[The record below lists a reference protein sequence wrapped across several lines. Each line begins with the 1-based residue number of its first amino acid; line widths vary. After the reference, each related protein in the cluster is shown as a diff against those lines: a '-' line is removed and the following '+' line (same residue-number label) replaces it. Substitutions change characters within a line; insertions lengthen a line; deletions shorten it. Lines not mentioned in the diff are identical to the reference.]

1 VLKVILSLVVIVS
14 FIVLAGTIHEAF
26 SATGSH
32 PFILKWGGS
41 GLTEPG
47 FFSLPQKA
55 AVDSDGNIYVTD
67 LGNKR
72 VQKFDNDGIF
82 VTAWG
87 NGNENVEFSEPT
99 GIAMYDD
106 LVFVV
111 DSKLGTVQ
119 KFDSIGNLIT
129 KWGSVGKEKGQFTKP
144 TGIAVSKDGIVYV
157 ADTENHRVQKFT
169 LDGKYISEFY
179 LGDSKYSKDL
189 PVDIAIDKDGNIYVS
204 DPYLNKISKYD
215 SDENLIKKFGP
226 NVGGY
231 PMTPYG
237 ISTDLQGNVYAAD
250 GSRDRILYLSKDGA
264 TITIFGSTGI
274 GNGQFKVPLDV
285 AMDSQGHL
293 FVVDSN
299 GHRIQKFDTPTTKEI
314 VEPVVEETQPV
325 QETQP
330 LTTVNPIPN
339 DFTKPLIIAPNDMLV
354 EAIGGLTPISI
365 GKATATDESGIQSLI
380 SNAPPQFPLG
390 TTTVIWTAIDG
401 AGNVGIATQT
411 ITVVDTIPP
420 ILSSLPDLVVESSNS
435 KQTVELTMPDV
446 KDTVGVLSL
455 TNDAP
460 EVFQLGDTIVTWTAT
475 DVAKNSAITTQKVT
489 VVDTIPPTITAPKDV
504 VVEATSFNENVV
516 ELGEAIV
523 VDNGKILSI
532 TNDAPTSFSI
542 GDTTITWMTSDEAG
556 NVATATQKISV
567 IDTTIPQIIPPEN
580 IIFEATSIDE
590 NVVKLVAPSVIDVQP
605 VIITNDAPLMFPL
618 GDTIV
623 TWIATDSSGNLATTT
638 QTVTVVDTTA
648 PKVTAPNDVT
658 VEAIGLENNV
668 VNLGEISVEDIT
680 GVAVITHNAPEYFP
694 LGTTIVTWTVT
705 DNYEN
710 TITADQKVTIVDT
723 TAPTIDAPNNVVA
736 EASSLEEN
744 YVELGE
750 PKLNDIIGIESIT
763 NDAPESFPLGMTTVT
778 WTVTDTSGNT
788 ASDTQ
793 IVTVHDTTV
802 PVLSIPENIT
812 IEAIGPVGMTVAIG
826 EATATDTIKV
836 NSITNNA
843 PQTFSLGETLVTW
856 TATDSFGNIATA
868 NQTISVIDTTV
879 PSITPPAD
887 IIFEAQNP
895 TSNQISIGI
904 ATAEDIVGVALIE
917 VDAPSVF
924 PLGETLVTWTATDSS
939 GNSINAT
946 QKISVV
952 DTTAPVLTPPES
964 LQVEATS
971 ELETLVSLGDAIAS
985 DHIEVASITNDAPS
999 VFPLGETLVTWT
1011 ATDSSGNSINA
1022 TQTVTVVDTTA
1033 PTIESLPLITVEAA
1047 NKDQNYVELGTIVST
1062 DLVGIASITND
1073 APEVFPF
1080 GLTTITWT
1088 VQDKAGNSV
1097 NATQQ
1102 VSIIDTTAP
1111 SIVAP
1116 DNLTIEAVSADN
1128 NTVDLGNA
1136 IAADEVEVASITN
1149 DAPSVF
1155 PLGETLVT
1163 WTATDSSGN
1172 SINATQTVTVV
1183 DTTAPTIESLPLITV
1198 EATSLDANTVS
1209 LVTPKTHD
1217 SVSNVIIT
1225 NDAPYVFPYGET
1237 IVTWQA
1243 TDEAGNFVTTTQNV
1257 SVIDTTAPTL
1267 SVPADI
1273 IVDAVSVATAISI
1286 GNANATDVTDPSPTI
1301 TNDAPFAFIL
1311 GENIVTWTSTDKL
1324 GNSVTMT
1331 QKVTV
1336 QACGKPHSYYNM
1348 ILGTEEDDM
1357 ITGTNLPDLI
1367 FALGGDDIVFG
1378 EKGNDCIFGGEGD
1391 DIIYGNEGN
1400 DNISG
1405 GEGTDVIK
1413 GLSGNDILNGGLGID
1428 VIDGGDDTD
1437 SCNVNDQSKEDL
1449 IVKCES

>member
-1 VLKVILSLVVIVS
+1 MQ
-14 FIVLAGTIHEAF
+14 EAL

-41 GLTEPG
+41 GLTKTG
-47 FFSLPQKA
+47 FFSFPQSA
-55 AVDSDGNIYVTD
+55 AVDADGNVYVTD

-72 VQKFDNDGIF
+72 VQKFDNNGIF

-87 NGNENVEFSEPT
+87 TNTESNVAFSEPA
-99 GIAMYDD
+99 GIAVYEDF
-106 LVFVV
+106 VFVV
-111 DSKLGTVQ
+111 DSKLGIVQ
-119 KFDSIGNLIT
+119 KFDSDGNFIT
-129 KWGSVGKEKGQFTKP
+129 KWGSVGNEKGQFSKP
-144 TGIAVSKDGIVYV
+144 NGIAVSKDGLVYV

-169 LDGKYISEFY
+169 LDGKFISELY
-179 LGDSKYSKDL
+179 LGESKFSKDS
-189 PVDIAIDKDGNIYVS
+189 PVDIAVDKAGNIYVS
-204 DPYLNKISKYD
+204 DPYLNKISKFD
-215 SDENLIKKFGP
+215 SDGNFIKKFGP

-237 ISTDLQGNVYAAD
+237 LTVDSQGNVYAAD
-250 GSRDRILYLSKDGA
+250 GSRDRILYLNKEGS

-274 GNGQFKVPLDV
+274 SNGQFKVPLDV
-285 AMDSQGHL
+285 AMDPQGHL

-299 GHRIQKFDTPTTKEI
+299 GHRIQKFDTPTTTKI
-314 VEPVVEETQPV
+314 VEPIVEEAQPV

-330 LTTVNPIPN
+330 LTTVNPVPN

-354 EAIGGLTPISI
+354 EAVGGLTPISI
-365 GKATATDESGIQSLI
+365 GKATASDESGIQSLT
-380 SNAPPQFPLG
+380 SNAPAQFPIG
-390 TTTVIWTAIDG
+390 STTIIWTAIDG

-420 ILSSLPDLVVESSNS
+420 VLSSLPDLVVEASNS
-435 KQTVELTMPDV
+435 KSVELTMPDV

-460 EVFQLGDTIVTWTAT
+460 EVFPLGDTIVTWTAI
-475 DVAKNSAITTQKVT
+475 DVVKNSAITTQKVT
-489 VVDTIPPTITAPKDV
+489 IVDTIPPTITAPKDI
-504 VVEATSFNENVV
+504 VVEATSFNENVI
-516 ELGEAIV
+516 ELGQAIV
-523 VDNGKILSI
+523 VDNGKISSV
-532 TNDAPTSFSI
+532 TNDAPISFSI
-542 GDTTITWMTSDEAG
+542 GDTTITWMASDDAG
-556 NVATATQKISV
+556 NIATATQKISV

-605 VIITNDAPLMFPL
+605 VIIANDAPLVFPL

-623 TWIATDSSGNLATTT
+623 TWMATDSSGNLVTAT

-668 VNLGEISVEDIT
+668 VNLGELSVEDIT
-680 GVAVITHNAPEYFP
+680 GVAAITHNAPEHFP

-705 DNYEN
+705 DNYRN
-710 TITADQKVTIVDT
+710 TITADQKVTVVDT
-723 TAPTIDAPNNVVA
+723 TSPTINAPKDLVV
-736 EASSLEEN
+736 EAASLEEN
-744 YVELGE
+744 FVELGE
-750 PKLNDIIGIESIT
+750 PQIKDIIGIESIT
-763 NDAPESFPLGMTTVT
+763 NDAPESFPLGMTTIT

-793 IVTVHDTTV
+793 IITVHDTT
-802 PVLSIPENIT
+802 PPALNIPENIT
-812 IEAIGPVGMTVAIG
+812 IEATGPSGMPVSIG
-826 EATATDTIKV
+826 EATATDVIKID
-836 NSITNNA
+836 SITNNA
-843 PQTFSLGETLVTW
+843 PETFYLGETIVTW

-887 IIFEAQNP
+887 ITIEAQNQA
-895 TSNQISIGI
+895 SNLVSLGI

-917 VDAPSVF
+917 VDAPDVF
-924 PLGETLVTWTATDSS
+924 PLGETIVTWVATDSS
-939 GNSINAT
+939 GNSATAT
-946 QKISVV
+946 QKISVI
-952 DTTAPVLTPPES
+952 DTTPPVLTQPSS

-971 ELETLVSLGDAIAS
+971 ELETLVLLGNATAS
-985 DHIEVASITNDAPS
+985 DQIQVVSVTNDALD
-999 VFPLGETLVTWT
+999 VFPLGETIVTWV
-1011 ATDSSGNSINA
+1011 ATDSSGNSVTA

-1033 PTIESLPLITVEAA
+1033 PTIETLPLITVEAT
-1047 NKDQNYVELGTIVST
+1047 NKDQNYVELGTIVAT
-1062 DLVGIASITND
+1062 DLVGITSITND
-1073 APEVFPF
+1073 APQVFPF

-1088 VQDKAGNSV
+1088 VQDKAGNNV

-1102 VSIIDTTAP
+1102 VSVIDTTAP
-1111 SIVAP
+1111 SVAAP
-1116 DNLTIEAVSADN
+1116 DNLVIEAVSSDN
-1128 NTVDLGNA
+1128 NIVDLGNA
-1136 IAADEVEVASITN
+1136 IATDEVEVASITN

-1155 PLGETLVT
+1155 PLGETIVT
-1163 WTATDSSGN
+1163 WVATDSSGN
-1172 SINATQTVTVV
+1172 SVTATQTITVV
-1183 DTTAPTIESLPLITV
+1183 DTTAPTMETPSIITV
-1198 EATSLDANTVS
+1198 EATLLDANAV
-1209 LVTPKTHD
+1209 LLATPKAQD

-1225 NDAPYVFPYGET
+1225 NDAPDVFPFGET

-1267 SVPADI
+1267 TVPADI
-1273 IVDAVSVATAISI
+1273 TVDAMSIATPISI
-1286 GNANATDVTDPSPTI
+1286 GEASAIDVTDPLPAI
-1301 TNDAPFAFIL
+1301 TNDAPFAFPL
-1311 GENIVTWTSTDKL
+1311 GETIVSWIAVDKL
-1324 GNSVTMT
+1324 GNAVSMT

-1336 QACGKPHSYYNM
+1336 LACGKPHTYYNLIM
-1348 ILGTEEDDM
+1348 GTEDDDI

-1378 EKGNDCIFGGEGD
+1378 GKGNDCIFGGEGD

-1400 DNISG
+1400 DTIFG
-1405 GEGTDVIK
+1405 GEGNDIIK
-1413 GLSGNDILNGGLGID
+1413 GNSGNDVLDGGSGID
-1428 VIDGGDDTD
+1428 VIDGGDDVD

>member
-1 VLKVILSLVVIVS
+1 MQV
-14 FIVLAGTIHEAF
+14 AF

-55 AVDSDGNIYVTD
+55 AVDSEGNVYVTD

-72 VQKFDNDGIF
+72 VQKFDNDGVF
-82 VTAWG
+82 VAAWG
-87 NGNENVEFSEPT
+87 NNNENVEFAEPT
-99 GIAMYDD
+99 GIAVYDD

-111 DSKLGTVQ
+111 DGKLGTVQ
-119 KFDSIGNLIT
+119 KFDSIGNLVA

-144 TGIAVSKDGIVYV
+144 NGIAVSKDGLVYV

-179 LGDSKYSKDL
+179 PGDSKYSKDL

-204 DPYLNKISKYD
+204 DPYLNKITKYD
-215 SDENLIKKFGP
+215 YEESFIKKFGP

-237 ISTDLQGNVYAAD
+237 ISTDLEGNVYAAD
-250 GSRDRILYLSKDGA
+250 GSRDRILYLNKEGA

-285 AMDSQGHL
+285 AMDPQGHL

-299 GHRIQKFDTPTTKEI
+299 GHRIQKFDTPTTTKI
-314 VEPVVEETQPV
+314 VEPIIEEAQPV
-325 QETQP
+325 QKTQP
-330 LTTVNPIPN
+330 LTTVNPVPN

-365 GKATATDESGIQSLI
+365 GKATATDESGIQSLV
-380 SNAPPQFPLG
+380 SNAPSQFPLG
-390 TTTVIWTAIDG
+390 STTIIWTAIDG

-420 ILSSLPDLVVESSNS
+420 VLSSLPDLVVESSNS
-435 KQTVELTMPDV
+435 KKTVELTMPDV

-460 EVFQLGDTIVTWTAT
+460 EVFQLGETIVTWTAT

-489 VVDTIPPTITAPKDV
+489 IVDTIPPTITAPKDV

-532 TNDAPTSFSI
+532 TNDAPLSFSI

-567 IDTTIPQIIPPEN
+567 IDTTTPQITPPEN
-580 IIFEATSIDE
+580 IVFEATSVDE
-590 NVVKLVAPSVIDVQP
+590 NIVKLVAPSVIDVQP
-605 VIITNDAPLMFPL
+605 VIIQNDAPLVFSL
-618 GDTIV
+618 GDTVV
-623 TWIATDSSGNLATTT
+623 TWMATDSSGNLATAT
-638 QTVTVVDTTA
+638 QTVTVVDTTV
-648 PKVTAPNDVT
+648 PKVTPPSDVT

-668 VNLGEISVEDIT
+668 INLGDLSVEDIT
-680 GVAVITHNAPEYFP
+680 GVAAITHNAPEYFP
-694 LGTTIVTWTVT
+694 LGTTIVTWIVT
-705 DNYEN
+705 DNYGN
-710 TITADQKVTIVDT
+710 TITADQKVTVVDT
-723 TAPTIDAPNNVVA
+723 TAPTIDAPNDVIS
-736 EASSLEEN
+736 EATSLEEN

-750 PKLNDIIGIESIT
+750 PKIKDIIGIESIT
-763 NDAPESFPLGMTTVT
+763 NDASEVFSLGMTTVT
-778 WTVTDTSGNT
+778 WTVADTSGNT

-793 IVTVHDTTV
+793 IITVHDTTA

-812 IEAIGPVGMTVAIG
+812 VEATGASGMSVAIG

-843 PQTFSLGETLVTW
+843 PQTFSLGETTVTW
-856 TATDSFGNIATA
+856 TAIDSFGNVATA
-868 NQTISVIDTTV
+868 DQTISVVDTTV
-879 PSITPPAD
+879 PTITPPAD
-887 IIFEAQNP
+887 ITFEAQSP

-917 VDAPSVF
+917 VDAPAAF
-924 PLGETLVTWTATDSS
+924 QLGDTIVTWTATDSS
-939 GNSINAT
+939 GNSATAT
-946 QKISVV
+946 QKITVV
-952 DTTAPVLTPPES
+952 DTTEPVLTPPES

-971 ELETLVSLGDAIAS
+971 ELETAVSLGDATAT
-985 DHIEVASITNDAPS
+985 DHIEVASITNNAPNT
-999 VFPLGETLVTWT
+999 FPLGETIVTWT
-1011 ATDSSGNSINA
+1011 ATDSSGNLA
-1022 TQTVTVVDTTA
+1022 TVTQTITVVDTTA

-1047 NKDQNYVELGTIVST
+1047 NKDQNYVELGTIVAT
-1062 DLVGIASITND
+1062 DLVGVASITND

-1088 VQDKAGNSV
+1088 VKDKVGNSA

-1102 VSIIDTTAP
+1102 VSIIDTTVP

-1116 DNLTIEAVSADN
+1116 DNLVIEAVSADN

-1136 IAADEVEVASITN
+1136 IVADGVEVASITN
-1149 DAPSVF
+1149 NAPNTF
-1155 PLGETLVT
+1155 PLGETIVT

-1172 SINATQTVTVV
+1172 LATVTQTITVV

-1209 LVTPKTHD
+1209 LVTPKAQD

-1225 NDAPYVFPYGET
+1225 NNAPEVFPYGDT

-1257 SVIDTTAPTL
+1257 SVVDTTAPTL
-1267 SVPADI
+1267 SAPADI
-1273 IVDAVSVATAISI
+1273 IVDAVSIATAISI
-1286 GNANATDVTDPSPTI
+1286 GDASATDVTDSSPTI
-1301 TNDAPFAFIL
+1301 TNDAPFAFVL

-1324 GNSVTMT
+1324 GNSISMT

-1336 QACGKPHSYYNM
+1336 QACGKSHSYYNM

-1357 ITGTNLPDLI
+1357 ITGTHLPDLM

-1378 EKGNDCIFGGEGD
+1378 EKGNDCILGGEGD

-1413 GLSGNDILNGGLGID
+1413 GLSGDDVLDGGLGID